1 MAVWKDLVYG
11 DREGVVGLKM
21 RRGLVILGLAAA
33 LTAGGA
39 ATVYGAGW
47 QQTSNG
53 AWEYYSASGN
63 RETDVWRKGGDGL
76 WRYVDGGGYMA
87 VNEWIDDTYYVDGN
101 GIMVSGT
108 WKQMESASSYH
119 NGTVWYYFNNDGKR
133 VEETWKK
140 INNKWYYFD
149 EDGVMLTGWLLDD
162 MYYTDANGAMVT
174 GWQRLAPP
182 EDSYDE
188 DDYYGDA
195 KNEPVENQNED
206 GKYWYYFGTNG
217 KKVIPDDM
225 NGSDYQE
232 RKINGAY
239 YCFDA
244 NGQMQTGWCNVKG
257 DESIDS
263 YKYYDEN
270 GQAVVNTWL
279 SLEAPEEFDE
289 YGEVQWYYFSSNGTP
304 KKGPESGQAAA
315 RDLVRIKGLTFLFND
330 KGNPVYG
337 LQKVSANNDVD
348 DYTAYYFGTDKMHC
362 AMLTGKQEVEEGD
375 GFVAEYF
382 FLDSGKGYTGVR
394 DGKLY
399 YMGKLQVADSG
410 IKYMPITLTTGSSSK
425 NYLVNS
431 NGRTVKNT
439 TVRDAEGTKYKTG
452 SNGIILKVND
462 EDVGGE
468 TFNSPIE
475 PVWWVQ

>member
-1 MAVWKDLVYG
+1 M
-11 DREGVVGLKM
+11 
-21 RRGLVILGLAAA
+21 
-33 LTAGGA
+33 
-39 ATVYGAGW
+39 
-47 QQTSNG
+47 
-53 AWEYYSASGN
+53 
-63 RETDVWRKGGDGL
+63 
-76 WRYVDGGGYMA
+76 
-87 VNEWIDDTYYVDGN
+87 
-101 GIMVSGT
+101 
-108 WKQMESASSYH
+108 
-119 NGTVWYYFNNDGKR
+119 
-133 VEETWKK
+133 EETWKK

-174 GWQRLAPP
+174 GWQKLTPP
-182 EDSYDE
+182 D
-188 DDYYGDA
+188 DDYYDDYEESHNA
-195 KNEPVENQNED
+195 PVDNQNED
-206 GKYWYYFGTNG
+206 GKYWYYFGNNG

-232 RKINGAY
+232 KKINGAY

-257 DESIDS
+257 DSSIES
-263 YKYYDEN
+263 YKYYNEN
-270 GQAVVNTWL
+270 GQAVVSTWL

-289 YGEVQWYYFSSNGTP
+289 YGEVEWYYFTSNGTP
-304 KKGPESGQAAA
+304 KVGPPEGEATAK
-315 RDLVRIKGLTFLFND
+315 DLTRIKGLTFLFNE
-330 KGNPVYG
+330 KGNPIYG
-337 LQKVSANNDVD
+337 LHKVAANNDPD
-348 DYTAYYFGTDKMHC
+348 NYTAYYFGTDKMHC
-362 AMLTGKQEVEEGD
+362 AMLTGKQNVEEGD
-375 GFVAEYF
+375 GFESEYF

-410 IKYMPITLTTGSSSK
+410 IKYMPITLTTGGTTK

-462 EDVGGE
+462 EDVAGE
-468 TFNSPIE
+468 TFNSPVE
-475 PVWWVQ
+475 PTWWNE

>member
-1 MAVWKDLVYG
+1 MAVYEYLECGV
-11 DREGVVGLKM
+11 REGVVGL
-21 RRGLVILGLAAA
+21 RTGRGLAILGLTAA
-33 LTAGGA
+33 LAIGGT

-47 QQTSNG
+47 QKASNG
-53 AWEYYSASGN
+53 AWEYYSDSGN
-63 RETDVWRKGGDGL
+63 RETNVWRKGADGL
-76 WRYVDGGGYMA
+76 WRYIDGSGYMA
-87 VNEWIDDTYYVDGN
+87 TNKWVDETYYVDGN
-101 GIMVSGT
+101 GIMVSGN
-108 WKQMESASSYH
+108 WKQMESSSSYH
-119 NGTVWYYFNNDGKR
+119 DGTVWYYFNTDGKR

-174 GWQRLAPP
+174 GWQKLTPP
-182 EDSYDE
+182 D
-188 DDYYGDA
+188 DDYYDDYEESHNA
-195 KNEPVENQNED
+195 PVDNQNED
-206 GKYWYYFGTNG
+206 GKYWYYFGNNG

-232 RKINGAY
+232 KKIN
-239 YCFDA
+239 
-244 NGQMQTGWCNVKG
+244 QMQTGWCNVKG
-257 DESIDS
+257 DSSIES
-263 YKYYDEN
+263 YKYYNEN
-270 GQAVVNTWL
+270 GQAVVSTWL

-289 YGEVQWYYFSSNGTP
+289 YGEVEWYYFTSNGTP
-304 KKGPESGQAAA
+304 KVGPPEGEATAK
-315 RDLVRIKGLTFLFND
+315 DLTRIKGLTFLFNE
-330 KGNPVYG
+330 KGNPIYG
-337 LQKVSANNDVD
+337 LHKVAANNDPD
-348 DYTAYYFGTDKMHC
+348 NYTAYYFGTDKMHC
-362 AMLTGKQEVEEGD
+362 AMLTGKQNVEEGD
-375 GFVAEYF
+375 GFESEYF

-410 IKYMPITLTTGSSSK
+410 IKYMPITLTTGGTTK

-462 EDVGGE
+462 EDVAGE
-468 TFNSPIE
+468 TFNSPVE
-475 PVWWVQ
+475 PTWWNE

>member
-1 MAVWKDLVYG
+1 MAVYEYLECGV
-11 DREGVVGLKM
+11 REGVVGL
-21 RRGLVILGLAAA
+21 RTGRGLAILGLTAA
-33 LTAGGA
+33 LAIGGT

-47 QQTSNG
+47 QKASNG
-53 AWEYYSASGN
+53 AWEYYSDSGN
-63 RETDVWRKGGDGL
+63 RETNVWRKGADGL
-76 WRYVDGGGYMA
+76 WRYIDGSGYMA
-87 VNEWIDDTYYVDGN
+87 TNKWVDETYYVDGN
-101 GIMVSGT
+101 GIMVSGN
-108 WKQMESASSYH
+108 WKQMESSSSYH
-119 NGTVWYYFNNDGKR
+119 DGTVWYYFNTDGKR

-174 GWQRLAPP
+174 GWQKLTPP
-182 EDSYDE
+182 D
-188 DDYYGDA
+188 DDYYDDYEESHNA
-195 KNEPVENQNED
+195 PVDNQNED
-206 GKYWYYFGTNG
+206 GKYWYYFGNNG

-232 RKINGAY
+232 KKINGAY

-257 DESIDS
+257 DSSIES
-263 YKYYDEN
+263 YKYYNEN
-270 GQAVVNTWL
+270 GQAVVSTWL

-289 YGEVQWYYFSSNGTP
+289 YGEVEWYYFTSNGTP
-304 KKGPESGQAAA
+304 KVGPPEGEATAK
-315 RDLVRIKGLTFLFND
+315 DLTRIKGLTFLFNE
-330 KGNPVYG
+330 KGNPIYG
-337 LQKVSANNDVD
+337 LHKVAANNDPD
-348 DYTAYYFGTDKMHC
+348 NYTAYYFGTDKMHC
-362 AMLTGKQEVEEGD
+362 AMLTGKQNVEEGD
-375 GFVAEYF
+375 GFESEYF
-382 FLDSGKGYTGVR
+382 FLDSGGYTGVR

-410 IKYMPITLTTGSSSK
+410 IKYMPITLTTGGTTK

-462 EDVGGE
+462 EDVAGE
-468 TFNSPIE
+468 TFNSPVE
-475 PVWWVQ
+475 PTWWNE